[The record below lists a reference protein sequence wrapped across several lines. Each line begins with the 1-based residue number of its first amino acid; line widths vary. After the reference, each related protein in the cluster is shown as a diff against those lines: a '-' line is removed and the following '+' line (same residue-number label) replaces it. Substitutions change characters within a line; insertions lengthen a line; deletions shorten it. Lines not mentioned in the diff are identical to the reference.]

1 MGLGSGDG
9 SNRNPGWSRHSCKP
23 RHTEER
29 RSACRIVLQCV
40 HLHPGLPH
48 THRHGAAHLSTT
60 VAQIMLLFTTRAQVQ
75 VLVGS

>member
-40 HLHPGLPH
+40 HLHPGLPRIH
-48 THRHGAAHLSTT
+48 TAAAHLSTT